1 MASPMRLDDAL
12 IRDAEAEA
20 RLNRRSLPKQIE
32 FWADLGRRMARLVS
46 PEDLIRIQLGLGRL
60 TIEDARS
67 VSAEPEDVFAAVDA
81 LRERGELSAVVTRA
95 PLAYQAVPGAPGVL
109 EQISRDGR
117 RVRGQFING
126 EFVPQG

>member
-60 TIEDARS
+60 TIEETRS
-67 VSAEPEDVFAAVDA
+67 VGAAPEEVFASVEA
-81 LRERGELSAVVTRA
+81 LRERGDLSAAVTRA
-95 PLAYQAVPGAPGVL
+95 PLAYQAVPGEPGIL
-109 EQISRDGR
+109 EQVSRDGR
-117 RVRGQFING
+117 RIRGHFING
-126 EFVPQG
+126 EFVPR